1 MKKVFLLLFAMCFMA
16 LSAYADRT
24 ISGQVLDAVS
34 GEPLIGATVQGEGVN
49 RGTATDLDGHFT
61 LVLPDHVKFVNVC
74 LNRIQE

>member
-24 ISGQVLDAVS
+24 ISGQVLDAAN

-49 RGTATDLDGHFT
+49 QGTATDVDGRFM
-61 LVLPDHVKFVNVC
+61 LKFSVFYP
-74 LNRIQE
+74 